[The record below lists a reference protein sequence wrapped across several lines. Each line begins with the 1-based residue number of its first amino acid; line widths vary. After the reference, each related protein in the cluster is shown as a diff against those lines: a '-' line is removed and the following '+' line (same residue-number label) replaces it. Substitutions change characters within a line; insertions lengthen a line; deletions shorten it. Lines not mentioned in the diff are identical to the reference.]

1 MEALEGKHQHYREN
15 IKQAQPYPH
24 RDQGCGFP
32 ANEQGSNHRK
42 MQHNLPATQSG
53 SHSYTLLPLHG
64 LSPGV
69 FLPVNQSTQVY
80 GNFLN
85 TPPFCDRYC
94 NIFPFRLA
102 KVLEEKPTKGWTAGP
117 KAY

>member
-1 MEALEGKHQHYREN
+1 MKTLEDKHHDHGGD
-15 IKQAQPYPH
+15 IKQAQPYSH
-24 RDQGCGFP
+24 GDQGCRFP
-32 ANEQGSNHRK
+32 ANEQDSDHRK

-53 SHSYTLLPLHG
+53 SHSYTLLPLHV

-94 NIFPFRLA
+94 NIFPFWQA
-102 KVLEEKPTKGWTAGP
+102 KVLER
-117 KAY
+117 KAKLRG